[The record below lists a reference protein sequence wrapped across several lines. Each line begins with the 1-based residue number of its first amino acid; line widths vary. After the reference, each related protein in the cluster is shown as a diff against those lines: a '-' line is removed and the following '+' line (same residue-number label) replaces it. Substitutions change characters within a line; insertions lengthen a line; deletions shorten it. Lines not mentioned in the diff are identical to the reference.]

1 MQDSIKKK
9 KQNQYFDT
17 LFKYP
22 NDFHEIKLVLNILDM
37 IVNEG
42 ILTEANYRFINDY
55 IGLN

>member
-9 KQNQYFDT
+9 KQYFDT

-22 NDFHEIKLVLNILDM
+22 NDFHEINLVLNILDM

-42 ILTEANYRFINDY
+42 ILTEANYRFINYY

>member
-9 KQNQYFDT
+9 TQYFDI

-22 NDFHEIKLVLNILDM
+22 NNFHEINLVLNILDM

-55 IGLN
+55 TGLN

>member
-1 MQDSIKKK
+1 MQDSIKK

-22 NDFHEIKLVLNILDM
+22 NNFHEINLVLNILDM

-42 ILTEANYRFINDY
+42 VLTEANYRFINYY